1 MDFNELADT
10 VHKQRG
16 LESYGKTTLLAFDPG
31 HTTGWAAFI
40 PKDGVLEVSAWGEI
54 DCTDIAKA
62 TKGIATILSMY
73 DPHIVVMED
82 YRVYSWR
89 AKHHA
94 GSNLLTARVI
104 GCIETLACM
113 SMITRVYKQPANI
126 AKKFCTDT
134 KLREW
139 GFYQRGSK
147 HVNDAIRHGCY
158 FLIFGP
164 IKQSDR
170 DQVGPTVG

>member
-1 MDFNELADT
+1 MDFNELADA
-10 VHKQRG
+10 VHEQRG
-16 LESYGKTTLLAFDPG
+16 IESYSNMTILAFDPG

-40 PKDGVLEVSAWGEI
+40 PIGGVLWLNAWGEI
-54 DCTDIAKA
+54 DTTDIPLA
-62 TKGIATILSMY
+62 TEAVDKLIDKYM
-73 DPHIVVMED
+73 PEIVVMED
-82 YRVYSWR
+82 YRVYAWR

-104 GCIETLACM
+104 GCIETIASWSL
-113 SMITRVYKQPANI
+113 ITRVYKQPANI

-134 KLREW
+134 KLKEW

-170 DQVGPTVG
+170 EQVGPTVG